1 MATIA
6 LNIAKNQLIDYA
18 KNQLIDYAKKELIN
32 QLQEK
37 LQDGETGIENAFKTL
52 KETLEGL
59 KVTVPIVNKEINVV
73 QTIRD
78 GICVNLKLAEEVK
91 TALKEKIEGIKFSE
105 ELEKMPEDMK
115 KKMPE
120 EIKKQIIALSETL
133 KSKLKTLID
142 DIIICVPQS
151 ASTNSASTNS
161 ASTDSA
167 STNSTGG
174 SNQRDRKQKRRRKTK
189 KNSHKRSRG
198 RKRHSRK

>member
-151 ASTNSASTNS
+151 ASTNSAST
-161 ASTDSA
+161 DSA